1 MPRLYPCLRAI
12 AVAIALPVIALY
24 AGAAMLLHA
33 ARSLARTQQAGI
45 LHVPLRVWM
54 SLLDWIKGLTVGYS
68 YWEQYQAPLMLD
80 EIAVH
85 HEE

>member
-1 MPRLYPCLRAI
+1 
-12 AVAIALPVIALY
+12 
-24 AGAAMLLHA
+24 MLLYVLQ
-33 ARSLARTQQAGI
+33 SVARTPRASQPGMF
-45 LHVPLRVWM
+45 HVPLRVWM
-54 SLLDWIKGLTVGYS
+54 NVLDWIKGLPVGYS